1 MNAPYYPFP
10 SSYASGFSPNAPM
23 TYIQSTVKLPTM
35 KIEPFDGDIE
45 KFHILFEQFS
55 SAVDLNQRLPAIDK
69 HVYLRGYL
77 KDEPT
82 RLVDGI
88 SITAETY
95 ETVKNILKIE
105 CNRRLQALTALGED
119 INTYGRIL
127 TPKILRAFPNDVCQR
142 WIIQAKREKISESDI
157 SKLREFLSEEVEGA
171 LTTLK
176 IKGEQTDEFC
186 ALPCKA
192 AFNVN
197 SKTQYKPKNYS
208 KKPTPFCPFC
218 NVAGHWPQD
227 CKSVTDI
234 DVRVQKL
241 KTAGRCYLCTNK
253 GHNVRS
259 CPRKDKAFC
268 IKCKRKHHVSICK
281 NSNSDLIPLTT
292 ANQVN
297 IFASNVTL
305 LQTAKVFITG
315 PTGISKLTRRILD
328 GGSQSSFVST
338 RLVDVLN
345 LKVISTDNLDVRGF
359 ESHSSETQPRRR
371 VQLELSSIWNK
382 SSVSLSAFESSNT
395 YAPHQ
400 TVPTDITLFA
410 RKKKLK
416 LADPYE
422 KTDNLPIEVL
432 IGADFYWTVM
442 TVKPP
447 KKLTESLVLMS
458 SIFGWF
464 LRGSRS
470 MTNIKFDKTY
480 AFHNICTDKVTL
492 QEEDEDVRPFWDLEA
507 LGIKAS
513 QEKEMST
520 LNREILKQ
528 FHDSYKNQV
537 EIAPETTVNESRTF
551 YLPHHVVKK
560 HKNNNAK
567 YGRVFDG
574 SSHSPGHP
582 SLNEVLEKWPNLL
595 PEILAT
601 LLRFRLHKQAIICNG
616 SQAFLQLTSSEEDR
630 DATRLLWFR
639 TEKDADG
646 KTHLLNDILIYRFS
660 RLPFGL
666 RPSPF
671 LLSASL
677 PELVSK
683 NFDTYPLAA
692 KRLEGNIFMDDFV
705 MGVCTEDEA
714 SALYS
719 EVKNLMAL
727 ISLTLAKWAT
737 NSQRLRGKCRN
748 RLSPLKR
755 ITPPRLE
762 LMACLIG
769 ARLLNFI
776 CSNTSLDRNAATL
789 WTDSTVALS
798 WIRGDPNRWK
808 IFVCNRTTEILHYT
822 TPSQWR
828 HCPGFQN
835 PSDHISRGISPTEPS
850 SLDIWW
856 DGPDWLSQ
864 HPDNWPT
871 ESDSLKEIPQCTAE
885 ARKPKVQPLC
895 TSTFQPVINASYF
908 SSYTRL
914 LRVTAWILRFLK
926 NCKSKHR
933 LFQEL
938 TSDEIE
944 KAKDYWILVV
954 QKQCFHV
961 EIKALEKSMPLPA
974 KSKIGCFNPFLQEN
988 HLRLGGRLQF
998 AQVTSEEKHPLLL
1011 DGSHLLCN
1019 FSYATL
1025 TCVCIT
1031 WVSGLFF
1038 QNYDR
1043 IIGFYVDVKL

>member
-1 MNAPYYPFP
+1 MIMKTTEEIDFTISRLSETFKELKILDDKIHALLSDDEFELDIIECADYEDKTKLTIFKARKALENFKVPNIDPTPDAAISPNEAMNAPYYPFP
-10 SSYASGFSPNAPM
+10 SSYASDLLSPNAPM

-45 KFHILFEQFS
+45 KFHMFFEQFS
-55 SAVDLNQRLPAIDK
+55 SAVDLNQQLSIIDK

-77 KDEPT
+77 KDEPA
-82 RLVDGI
+82 RFVDGI

-95 ETVKNILKIE
+95 ETVKNILKNRYGDKNRIIQAHLDFLENITPVSNPTPMSLNNIFIE
-105 CNRRLQALTALGED
+105 CNRRLQALTALGEN
-119 INTYGRIL
+119 INAYGRIL
-127 TPKILRAFPNDVCQR
+127 TPKILRAFPNDVCRR
-142 WIIQAKREKISESDI
+142 WIIHAKREKISESDI

-186 ALPCKA
+186 ALPSTA

-197 SKTQYKPKNYS
+197 SKTQHKTKNYS
-208 KKPTPFCPFC
+208 KKPSPFCPFC
-218 NVAGHWPQD
+218 NVAGHWPQE

-241 KTAGRCYLCTNK
+241 KTAGRCFLCTNK
-253 GHNVRS
+253 GHNVRI

-281 NSNSDLIPLTT
+281 NSNPDLTPLTT

-297 IFASNVTL
+297 IFASNVTH

-315 PTGISKLTRRILD
+315 STGITKLTRCILD

-345 LKVISTDNLDVRGF
+345 LKVISTDNLEVRGF
-359 ESHSSETQPRRR
+359 ESYSSETQPRRR

-395 YAPHQ
+395 YAPYQ

-410 RKKKLK
+410 RQKKLK

-447 KKLTESLVLMS
+447 KKLTESLVLMP
-458 SIFGWF
+458 SIFGWILSGF
-464 LRGSRS
+464 RS
-470 MTNIKFDKTY
+470 MTNIKFDKTS
-480 AFHNICTDKVTL
+480 AIHNICTDKVTL
-492 QEEDEDVRPFWDLEA
+492 QKEDEDVRTFWDLET
-507 LGIKAS
+507 LGIKVS
-513 QEKEMST
+513 KEKEMST

-528 FHDSYKNQV
+528 FHDSYKVIDGRRVVNLPWKKDRSLSSDNYDVSLQRLKSLQKKFKNTDFQNIYTELMQDYIDKNQV
-537 EIAPETTVNESRTF
+537 EITQETPVNESRTF

-560 HKNNNAK
+560 QKNNNAK
-567 YGRVFDG
+567 YRIVFDG
-574 SSHSPGHP
+574 SSHSPGHQ
-582 SLNEVLEKWPNLL
+582 SLNEWNKWISEL
-595 PEILAT
+595 
-601 LLRFRLHKQAIICNG
+601 
-616 SQAFLQLTSSEEDR
+616 SS
-630 DATRLLWFR
+630 
-639 TEKDADG
+639 
-646 KTHLLNDILIYRFS
+646 LNDIGIPRWIGLSPSSDYSLHIFCDSSERA
-660 RLPFGL
+660 FGAVL
-666 RPSPF
+666 YIRIQEGKTTKVQ
-671 LLSASL
+671 LLCS
-677 PELVSK
+677 
-683 NFDTYPLAA
+683 
-692 KRLEGNIFMDDFV
+692 
-705 MGVCTEDEA
+705 
-714 SALYS
+714 
-719 EVKNLMAL
+719 
-727 ISLTLAKWAT
+727 
-737 NSQRLRGKCRN
+737 RN

-755 ITPPRLE
+755 ITLPRLE

-769 ARLLNFI
+769 ARLLNYI
-776 CSNTSLDRNAATL
+776 CYNTSLDRNAATL

-808 IFVCNRTTEILHYT
+808 TFVCNRTTEILHYT

-828 HCPGFQN
+828 HCPGSQN
-835 PSDHISRGISPTEPS
+835 PADHISRGISPTELS

-871 ESDSLKEIPQCTAE
+871 ESDSLKEIPQCKAE
-885 ARKPKVQPLC
+885 ARKTKVQPLC
-895 TSTFQPVINASYF
+895 TATFQPVINASYF

-944 KAKDYWILVV
+944 KSKDYWILVV
-954 QKQCFHV
+954 QKQCFSV
-961 EIKALEKSMPLPA
+961 
-974 KSKIGCFNPFLQEN
+974 
-988 HLRLGGRLQF
+988 
-998 AQVTSEEKHPLLL
+998 
-1011 DGSHLLCN
+1011 
-1019 FSYATL
+1019 
-1025 TCVCIT
+1025 
-1031 WVSGLFF
+1031 
-1038 QNYDR
+1038 
-1043 IIGFYVDVKL
+1043 